1 MPSGSDFLADN
12 PKSSFLFC
20 GNFGEGKTSI
30 AITFPGLFY
39 IGFRQGGLSVL
50 KKPGNERFHK
60 NLVHYEELCPKSE
73 AELKDMFTPDGKRGK
88 IYEVANLAKKMAEKG
103 DVQAMVMD
111 DSSDWSNNMVKYIW
125 TFEPKQG
132 SDGKPDT
139 QSMYGTLGRYQSNF
153 LDQDFLTFRR
163 FGNVIMT
170 THLMRESEQT
180 IEGTKTRAGAVD
192 KMSNL
197 FPDIVG
203 SLRREMQRKF
213 ENVIYLEAKLQ
224 GDGKT
229 KKYIGYTEKQV
240 AIGTVIQCKNV
251 LGLSPIIEN
260 PSYETLF
267 NQPKGG
273 K

>member
-1 MPSGSDFLADN
+1 MPTGSEFLNDN

-20 GNFGEGKTSI
+20 GNFGEGKTSV
-30 AITFPGLFY
+30 AITFHKIFY

-50 KKPGNERFHK
+50 KKPGNERYQK
-60 NLVHYEELCPKSE
+60 NLIHYEELCPKSDE
-73 AELKDMFTPDGKRGK
+73 ELKAMFMPDGKKGL
-88 IYEVANLAKKMAEKG
+88 IYQYITKAKQMAEKG
-103 DVQAMVMD
+103 EVETLVVD

-125 TFEPKQG
+125 TFEPKVVNG
-132 SDGKPDT
+132 APDT
-139 QSMYGTLGRYQSNF
+139 QSMYGTLARYQSNI
-153 LDQDFLTFRR
+153 LDQDLLTFRR
-163 FGNVIMT
+163 YGNFIMT

-197 FPDIVG
+197 LPDIVG
-203 SLRREMQRKF
+203 GLRREMQRKF

-224 GDGKT
+224 SDGKT